1 MNSLLA
7 TKNSNNN
14 CQFTVAYQLQMCK
27 GGDVLKISDIL
38 IIRLVYLI
46 RTPLLFLSI
55 IAFNW
60 WNKINHKYKSP
71 SSKLQFQT
79 CCERISIK
87 LKFSRLMDK
96 LHPYC
101 LIRDDL
107 RISAEGIQCNIV
119 ILKTDM
125 FEKKMKRKHDS
136 FQLLQRSF
144 KNRFFN

>member
-1 MNSLLA
+1 
-7 TKNSNNN
+7 
-14 CQFTVAYQLQMCK
+14 
-27 GGDVLKISDIL
+27 
-38 IIRLVYLI
+38 
-46 RTPLLFLSI
+46 
-55 IAFNW
+55 
-60 WNKINHKYKSP
+60 
-71 SSKLQFQT
+71 
-79 CCERISIK
+79 
-87 LKFSRLMDK
+87 MDK

-144 KNRFFN
+144 KNRFFKLIQDEIVCQGKIVHS